1 MIRTTFLAIMGALI
15 FGVTTVLSYI
25 VHRRI
30 EEDLE
35 TTLEMFFLRSEIR
48 KSMKALMISV
58 AVFGAS
64 GIGSIVGMRLDIAA
78 LEQSILLGSIVLFT
92 AYMGFFVTLYLST
105 NPENDFRAIVP
116 WGEKI
121 MSKFG

>member
-1 MIRTTFLAIMGALI
+1 MGSLI
-15 FGVTTVLSYI
+15 FGVTTALSFK

-48 KSMKALMISV
+48 KSLKALLF
-58 AVFGAS
+58 AVLIFGVS
-64 GIGSIVGMRLDIAA
+64 GIFSIVGMRFEIPVLT
-78 LEQSILLGSIVLFT
+78 QSILLGSIVLFT

-105 NPENDFRAIVP
+105 NPENDFREIVP
-116 WGEKI
+116 WGEKV
-121 MSKFG
+121 MAKMQ

>member
-1 MIRTTFLAIMGALI
+1 MIRTTFLAIMGTLI
-15 FGVTTVLSYI
+15 FGATTVLSYI

-48 KSMKALMISV
+48 KSLKALMISV

-64 GIGSIVGMRLDIAA
+64 GIGSIIGMRFEVTA

-105 NPENDFRAIVP
+105 NPENDFREIVP
-116 WGEKI
+116 WGEKLL
-121 MSKFG
+121 SKFG